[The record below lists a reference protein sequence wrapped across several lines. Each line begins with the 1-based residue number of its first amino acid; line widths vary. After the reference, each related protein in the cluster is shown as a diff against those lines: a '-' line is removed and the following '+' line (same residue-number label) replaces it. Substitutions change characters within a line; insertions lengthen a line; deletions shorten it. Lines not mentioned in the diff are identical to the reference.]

1 LCESKKR
8 KLGRGPRTGQ
18 FREGPFGQ
26 ECSVLILIMGVS
38 GAGKSTVGS
47 ALARGLGW
55 VFLDA
60 DDFQP
65 PANIAKMAAG
75 QPLDD
80 ADRQPWL
87 AELRQRLAFHDR
99 RGENVVLACSALKE
113 AYRTE
118 LTGAV
123 ADAAVVFLA
132 ADPELI
138 DDRLAQRTGH
148 FMNPRLAESQF
159 DALEPPRA
167 AVVLDPS
174 LPRDELVRRIRAALA
189 V

>member
-1 LCESKKR
+1 L
-8 KLGRGPRTGQ
+8 
-18 FREGPFGQ
+18 
-26 ECSVLILIMGVS
+26 LILIMGVS

-47 ALARGLGW
+47 ALARELGW

-60 DDFQP
+60 DDFHS
-65 PANIAKMAAG
+65 PANIAKMASG

-87 AELRQRLAFHDR
+87 AALRERLLFHESQ
-99 RGENVVLACSALKE
+99 GEDVVLACSALKQV
-113 AYRTE
+113 YRE
-118 LTGAV
+118 RLTGAV
-123 ADAAVVFLA
+123 SHAAVVFLA

-138 DDRLAQRTGH
+138 DDRLARRRRH
-148 FMNPRLAESQF
+148 FMNPTLAESQF
-159 DALEPPRA
+159 ETLEPPRT

-174 LPRDELVRRIRAALA
+174 LPTDELVRRIRTELA

>member
-1 LCESKKR
+1 M
-8 KLGRGPRTGQ
+8 
-18 FREGPFGQ
+18 
-26 ECSVLILIMGVS
+26 LILIMGVS

-47 ALARGLGW
+47 ALARELGW

-60 DDFQP
+60 DEFHP
-65 PANIAKMAAG
+65 AANIAKMAAG
-75 QPLDD
+75 QPLDE

-87 AELRQRLAFHDR
+87 AALRQRLAFHDR
-99 RGENVVLACSALKE
+99 REENVVLACSALKE
-113 AYRTE
+113 AHRAQ

-138 DDRLAQRTGH
+138 DDRLARRTGH
-148 FMNPRLAESQF
+148 FMSPKLAESQF
-159 DALEPPRA
+159 DALEPPRT

-174 LPRDELVRRIRAALA
+174 LPRDELVRRIRSTLA